1 MDLFNHVTALAALS
15 VVLVQQILKA
25 KFIPIAFAN
34 RYPVPA
40 SILLSI
46 VAAVVTA
53 WQSKTVNPQ
62 SWTDWIVFVATI
74 AVIAALTYNN
84 TVRNWDQLRETE
96 GPGK

>member
-1 MDLFNHVTALAALS
+1 MDLFNQVTLLAGLS
-15 VVLVQQILKA
+15 VVLVQQILKS
-25 KFIPIAFAN
+25 KFIPVAFAN

-40 SILLSI
+40 SILLSV
-46 VAAVVTA
+46 VAAAVTA

-62 SWTDWIVFVATI
+62 SWTDWVVFVATI

-84 TVRNWDQLRETE
+84 TIRNWNQLRETE